1 VKNPLAV
8 HLSSQARLKRAL
20 CWQGFR
26 CTSSWQRDLTR
37 EGIEPNPGPNPDH
50 LSEINAAK
58 KELAEAKDKVKD
70 KEQLV
75 EEAVAKVKKAEQ
87 QVLATAKI
95 QRDEAKVALA
105 KAGVERNEAKVV
117 LAKAEVEREK
127 TEVALAEAKGDVEGL
142 EDARRGLAT
151 ARGVY
156 ERLVEGASALFRLP
170 PPLSPSRVPCG
181 PCAHPCVLAVRVHM
195 LRTLSSSFSFSLP
208 GGRAYACGARASQP
222 RACVG
227 YPPRPCPRACPRASA
242 RVRVRA
248 HTPSP
253 PPACVDYLRLQVA
266 PCRVV
271 CLRKHLPCPQSL
283 ARVSLAVL
291 LSEMTV
297 LAPVQ
302 RNRQRAGRQTELR
315 KAAARLGKAMLRQVS
330 A

>member
-1 VKNPLAV
+1 VKHPLAV
-8 HLSSQARLKRAL
+8 HLSSQARLNHGLRR
-20 CWQGFR
+20 QGFR

-75 EEAVAKVKKAEQ
+75 EEAVAKVKKAEK
-87 QVLATAKI
+87 QVELAGT
-95 QRDEAKVALA
+95 
-105 KAGVERNEAKVV
+105 
-117 LAKAEVEREK
+117 EVEREK
-127 TEVALAEAKGDVEGL
+127 AEVALAEAKVERDEAKVAFAEAKVELAEAKGDNEGL
-142 EDARRGLAT
+142 ADARTGLADARRGLAT

-222 RACVG
+222 RAPSASLPSCL
-227 YPPRPCPRACPRASA
+227 PSCECACACA
-242 RVRVRA
+242 CA
-248 HTPSP
+248 HSLTPS
-253 PPACVDYLRLQVA
+253 
-266 PCRVV
+266 
-271 CLRKHLPCPQSL
+271 CLR
-283 ARVSLAVL
+283 
-291 LSEMTV
+291 
-297 LAPVQ
+297 
-302 RNRQRAGRQTELR
+302 
-315 KAAARLGKAMLRQVS
+315 
-330 A
+330 